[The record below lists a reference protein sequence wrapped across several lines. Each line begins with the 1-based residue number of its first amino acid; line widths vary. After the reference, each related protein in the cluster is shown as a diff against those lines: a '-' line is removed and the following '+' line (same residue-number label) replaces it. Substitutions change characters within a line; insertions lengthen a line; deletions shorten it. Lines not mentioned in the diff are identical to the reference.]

1 MSLKEQ
7 LFADL
12 KTAMKEKDTV
22 RKDTVQLIRSG
33 ILQIEKDKKIELDED
48 GVLDVIAKQLK
59 SRRDSLPEYEKS
71 GRQDLIEKLNREID
85 ILLGY
90 LPEQLSEDE
99 IQKIV
104 AEAVAES
111 GAASVKEMGKVMAIV
126 TPKVKGRADN
136 KVVGNLVR
144 KMLQGK

>member
-22 RKDTVQLIRSG
+22 KKDTVQLIRSG
-33 ILQIEKDKKIELDED
+33 ILQIEKDKKIELDEE
-48 GVLDVIAKQLK
+48 GVLDVISKQLK

-71 GRQDLIEKLNREID
+71 GRQDLIEKLNREIE

>member
-12 KTAMKEKDTV
+12 KTAMKEKDTLK
-22 RKDTVQLIRSG
+22 KDIVQLIRSG
-33 ILQIEKDKKIELDED
+33 ILQYEKDNKVELDDE
-48 GVLDVIAKQLK
+48 GVLDIISKQLK
-59 SRRDSLPEYEKS
+59 SRRDSLPDYVKS
-71 GRQDLIEKLNREID
+71 GREDLIEKLNKEIE
-85 ILLGY
+85 ILLSY